1 MPTETMNETSSNPLV
16 WLLGKQ
22 VFILTSWWTRATVIC
37 QLNKKSKLR
46 LAQEKHNLRGAY
58 SKDKL
63 EFQCF
68 FLALE
73 QLHIPCI
80 RPSATPFKLRQLVDM
95 LHLWVECTM
104 YTIQCLEF
112 FLHWL
117 PCEIHSS
124 LHLESGS
131 LPTTNQAFLWGWSRK
146 WTIIWQTTV

>member
-1 MPTETMNETSSNPLV
+1 MPTEIMNETSSNPLV
-16 WLLGKQ
+16 WQLGKQ
-22 VFILTSWWTRATVIC
+22 LFILTSWWTRATVIS

-95 LHLWVECTM
+95 LHLSCELNVQH
-104 YTIQCLEF
+104 IQFSVLSSSSIGF
-112 FLHWL
+112 HVKY
-117 PCEIHSS
+117 IH
-124 LHLESGS
+124 L
-131 LPTTNQAFLWGWSRK
+131 F
-146 WTIIWQTTV
+146 I

>member
-1 MPTETMNETSSNPLV
+1 MATEIMN
-16 WLLGKQ
+16 
-22 VFILTSWWTRATVIC
+22 VIC

-46 LAQEKHNLRGAY
+46 LAQEKHNLRDAY

-63 EFQCF
+63 KFQCF

-95 LHLWVECTM
+95 LHLSCELNVQC
-104 YTIQCLEF
+104 IQFSVLIKF
-112 FLHWL
+112 FLHWF

-146 WTIIWQTTV
+146 